1 MKNRTRNAFRVQL
14 LALVAGFVVLA
25 VVVGARSWLIER
37 QRLDNE
43 AMRVSYELQ
52 RQLTNTLLL
61 LQDAETGQR
70 GYVLTAD
77 ESYLQPYD
85 EAMRALPAQF
95 DGLMTAFA
103 ADPSQAARVGGL
115 RTLMTEKLAE
125 LQEVIDLRRRGDTA
139 AAVATI
145 RSGRGKAAMDEI
157 REVMRELRQVE
168 QAEMDTRMAQSEV
181 TGRWLRL
188 GSVGAL
194 AVVLLMAM
202 FGITD
207 ARRRVRDILAAHREV
222 EATNATLVAEMASR
236 AQAEGQVR
244 QLQKMEAV
252 GQLTG
257 GIAHDFNNMLA
268 VILSAL
274 NLMQRKLARG
284 ETDIGQF
291 VDAATD
297 ATRRAADLT
306 GRLLAFARQQPLNP
320 QVIDANRLISG
331 MSDLL
336 RRTLGEAIEI
346 ETVLAGGLWRTT
358 VDTSQL
364 ENAVVNLAVNAR
376 DAMEGNGRLTIE
388 TANCHLDDD
397 YAATHH
403 EVPAGQY
410 VLVAVTDTGAG
421 MSPETAARA
430 FDPFFTT
437 KEAGKG
443 TGLGLSQVFGF
454 VKQSGGHVKI
464 YSELGQGTTVKIYL
478 PRHFGEEDR
487 PREVTQAP
495 RAEKRPDE
503 TILVVED
510 DDRVRKMSVAAL
522 RELGYEVVVASSAAE
537 ALVKLDAQ
545 PGIDLM
551 FTDIVMPGMN
561 GRQLADEA
569 LKRRPDLKLIFTT
582 GFTRNAVVHNGV
594 LDHGVN
600 FLAKPFSVERLA
612 LKIRE
617 VLDEQ

>member
-14 LALVAGFVVLA
+14 LTLVAGFVVLT

-52 RQLTNTLLL
+52 RQLTNALLL

-168 QAEMDTRMAQSEV
+168 QAEMDARMAQSEV

-207 ARRRVRDILAAHREV
+207 ARRRMRDILAAHREV

-376 DAMEGNGRLTIE
+376 DAMNGNGRLTIE